1 MRKWRGKWG
10 ENKEMERKW
19 GENEEM
25 ERKRRENK
33 EIERKWGENE
43 EMERFTLRLWQHL
56 DVNTGVSEMYS
67 T

>member
-1 MRKWRGKWG
+1 
-10 ENKEMERKW
+10 MERKW